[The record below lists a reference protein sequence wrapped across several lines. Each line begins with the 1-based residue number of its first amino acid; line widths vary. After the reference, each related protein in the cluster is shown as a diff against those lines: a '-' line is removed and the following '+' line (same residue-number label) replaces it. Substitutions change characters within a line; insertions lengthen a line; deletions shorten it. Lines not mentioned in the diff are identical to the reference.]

1 MCGRFTLTTPG
12 ELVAEAFG
20 LDEAPELAPR
30 YNIAPTQPIAS
41 VRRASRSQAPR
52 MAVVRWG
59 LIPSWSLDPWRRGP
73 LINARAESA
82 ALKSSFREAFERR
95 RCLIPADG
103 FYEWKRVPG
112 TRAKQPFVIRMRDGR
127 PFAFAGLWEPP
138 APAQPQPAETCTIV
152 TTDPNE
158 LLRPIHDRM
167 PVILPP
173 DAYQRWIDPDPARA
187 AELLA
192 LLRPYPAG
200 AMTCWPV
207 GRAVNDA
214 KRDGPECAA
223 PLRA

>member
-20 LDEAPELAPR
+20 LDEMPELAPR

-41 VRRASRSQAPR
+41 VRRVRRSQAPR
-52 MAVVRWG
+52 VAVVRWG
-59 LIPSWSLDPWRRGP
+59 LIPSWSPNPWRRGP
-73 LINARAESA
+73 LINARAEGA

-103 FYEWKRVPG
+103 FYEWKPVPG
-112 TRAKQPFVIRMRDGR
+112 TRAKQPFVIRMCDGR

-138 APAQPQPAETCTIV
+138 APAEPEPAETCAIV

-167 PVILPP
+167 PVILLPEE
-173 DAYQRWIDPDPARA
+173 YERWLDPDPARPA
-187 AELLA
+187 DLLA
-192 LLRPYPAG
+192 LLRPYPAA

-207 GRAVNDA
+207 GRAVNDP
-214 KRDGPECAA
+214 KHDGPECAA
-223 PLRA
+223 ALGA